1 MNFCP
6 MCGERC
12 MKGAAFCM
20 NCGMKLSLDPDSLA
34 DVSKANH
41 ISPSYDAAPPPALP
55 QKSKKRKGFEITKFI
70 YNILLVIYAG
80 LSYLSVVLAWI
91 SVHIGSSYSDSYDK
105 HSHGVSD
112 YFYLDYDAIN
122 CAFAA
127 AILLFIVGTINFI
140 QGLKIKNDIG
150 TRLSCIFRFVAAI
163 LIMILAIIAGVE
175 QGF

>member
-20 NCGMKLSLDPDSLA
+20 NCGMKLSLDPDALA

-41 ISPSYDAAPPPALP
+41 ISPSYDAAPPPTLP
-55 QKSKKRKGFEITKFI
+55 QKSDKRKGFEITKFI

-80 LSYLSVVLAWI
+80 LSYLSVVLAFIDVDI
-91 SVHIGSSYSDSYDK
+91 SSSYSYSNG
-105 HSHGVSD
+105 SHD
-112 YFYLDYDAIN
+112 HYAYEYFYLDENAIGY
-122 CAFAA
+122 ALAA
-127 AILLFIVGTINFI
+127 AILLLIVGTINFI

-163 LIMILAIIAGVE
+163 LIMILAIIAVDWH
-175 QGF
+175 F